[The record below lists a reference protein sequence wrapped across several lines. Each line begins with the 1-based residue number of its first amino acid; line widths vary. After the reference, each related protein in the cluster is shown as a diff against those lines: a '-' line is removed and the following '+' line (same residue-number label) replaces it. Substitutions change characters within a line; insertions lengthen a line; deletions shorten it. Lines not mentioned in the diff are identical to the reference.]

1 MYLNVHKNI
10 LINFSRS
17 SKVKKDSTEI
27 NTVYIDKNFSID
39 NGKYE
44 VIYVYMYTF
53 QSSAKIV
60 NHINKLKQFYKNKKK
75 LK

>member
-53 QSSAKIV
+53 
-60 NHINKLKQFYKNKKK
+60 
-75 LK
+75 